1 MSPRPFAELTRRG
14 QVRRLHRAAGSAL
27 ERYAFAVARVRL
39 LATDANTVFRV
50 DASDGAKYVLR
61 ITSPR
66 ACKDVDEIR
75 SEVEWLSALK
85 RDTDL
90 PVAEPVAAR
99 DGSVIQIVAENG
111 IPDARPCVVFR
122 WVAGPH
128 LHDRLSGE
136 SAFRL
141 GELAAG
147 LHVHAGGFRPSPTFR
162 VRRFDRVFPWSDAS
176 FSTSEPVILFDPAHR
191 DLFPP
196 VRRRVYEA
204 AIERVQ
210 SVIDAIR
217 AAGPPEIVIHN
228 DLHPW
233 NVKVRPRG
241 RLHVLDFEDLMWG
254 HPVQDVATSLYYLY
268 LSDDGATLCDGFRAG
283 YEQVAPWPEREP
295 HEIEVL
301 RAGRGLVLANWV
313 LSSHDSHDRELAPE
327 YMARIEKRLR
337 AWLGL

>member
-1 MSPRPFAELTRRG
+1 MSPRPFTELTKRG
-14 QVRRLHRAAGSAL
+14 QARRLLRTAGAAL
-27 ERYAFAVARVRL
+27 ERYAFDVARVRL
-39 LATDANTVFRV
+39 LATDANTVYRV
-50 DASDGAKYVLR
+50 DAADGAKYVLR
-61 ITSPR
+61 VTSPR
-66 ACKDVDEIR
+66 ACKDVDEIH
-75 SEVEWLSALK
+75 SEVEWLAALN

-90 PVAEPVAAR
+90 PVAEPVSAR

-111 IPDARPCVVFR
+111 VPDARPCVVFR

-128 LHDRLSGE
+128 LDDRMSE
-136 SAFRL
+136 DSAFRL

-147 LHVHAGGFRPSPTFR
+147 LHEHARGFRPSPTFR
-162 VRRFDRVFPWSDAS
+162 IRRFDRVFPWSDPN
-176 FSTSEPVILFDPAHR
+176 FSTSEPVVLFDPAHR

-196 VRRRVYEA
+196 ARRRVYEA

-210 SVIDAIR
+210 NVIDEIR
-217 AAGPPEIVIHN
+217 AADDPEIVIHN

-241 RLHVLDFEDLMWG
+241 RLHALDFEDLMWG

-268 LSDDGATLCDGFRAG
+268 LRDGGADLCDQFRAG
-283 YEQVAPWPEREP
+283 YESVAPWPERSP
-295 HEIEVL
+295 QHIEIL

-313 LSSHDSHDRELAPE
+313 LSSADRSDRELAPE

-337 AWLGL
+337 DWLGL